1 MSLNFTLKTNPKIAG
16 LITTGAFITLPKP
29 APKLLVAFGKIMRI
43 FLPSLLQSN
52 NLNAEHVSKDKA
64 VVKKYLDDPL
74 VHDRLSVN
82 MGIEILEAA
91 KWLENFKGHVD
102 MPILLMHADE
112 DHLTAAGGSELLAN
126 NLDGDVTYREWAGMY
141 HEIHNEPGQ
150 QEVFDYTIDWIEK
163 KIGKWSEAI
172 K

>member
-1 MSLNFTLKTNPKIAG
+1 MKKIFYSLLA
-16 LITTGAFITLPKP
+16 L
-29 APKLLVAFGKIMRI
+29 LLVTAPAF
-43 FLPSLLQSN
+43 
-52 NLNAEHVSKDKA
+52 AKDKA